1 LGAEL
6 RRNAGYLDRKAQ
18 EVRSRRA
25 EGGPDGGALAAL
37 RKRAATR
44 KGVRSLASALR
55 RGDRVA
61 LIAEFKRRSPSAGT
75 LAAGEEAADVVR
87 LYEREG
93 AAAVSVLTD
102 ASDFGGDLAD
112 LGAVCAAVKLP
123 ALRKDFLVDA
133 AGLYEA
139 RAVGA
144 SAALLIAAMLAR
156 GELEGMLQAA
166 REVDLECLVEV
177 HDEGELESALA
188 AGATLIGIN
197 NRDLRSLTIDLG
209 VTERLAPAIPEGV
222 TLVSESGIK
231 DADDVRRVRDA
242 GVHAVLVGES
252 LLRLAPAERGGRVA
266 ELSGVGR

>member
-1 LGAEL
+1 MS
-6 RRNAGYLDRKAQ
+6 AGYLERKAQ

-25 EGGPDGGALAAL
+25 AGVPDGEALAAL
-37 RKRAATR
+37 RERAASA
-44 KGVRSLASALR
+44 KAVQSFAAALR

-61 LIAEFKRRSPSAGT
+61 LIAEFKRRSPSAGA
-75 LAAGEEAADVVR
+75 LAAGEEVADVVR

-102 ASDFGGDLAD
+102 AGDFGGELAD
-112 LGAVCAAVKLP
+112 LSVVCAAVKLP

-139 RAVGA
+139 RAVGG
-144 SAALLIAAMLAR
+144 SAALLIAALL
-156 GELEGMLQAA
+156 GGDELEGMLRAA
-166 REVDLECLVEV
+166 RGVGLECLVEV
-177 HDEGELESALA
+177 HDERELESALA
-188 AGATLIGIN
+188 SGATLVGIN
-197 NRDLRSLTIDLG
+197 NRDLRSLTVDLG
-209 VTERLAPAIPEGV
+209 VTERLVPAVAESV

-252 LLRLAPAERGGRVA
+252 LLRLAPAERGRRVA